1 MTKEEAI
8 ELKTGRLK
16 VSIEPSNS
24 SINLYWDGIR
34 LTREAGFVSII
45 GTNDHGS
52 YYSDKAL
59 WYIKGI
65 AVNEVWILLKWQ
77 DLPLEQ
83 HWRITLKDENTIDWK
98 ASLIL
103 TRDIAIREQ
112 EAGLVLSSDY
122 TRWVTS
128 CEEGVF
134 PKISPQQKEW
144 KDMQLMNVFASSIGV
159 RSCIKNGSYRP
170 AVIFDFRE
178 TNEYTESKIRN
189 SHISANARGLFVLIK
204 LEGYFTWSINKEHN
218 TFIGKIKLIDNEIAL
233 TKHIESYK
241 DEDKNRQKE
250 FRIRNKTD
258 IKSYKDLLTYLI
270 LRFRNHYCNRGIL
283 YAIYRGAKY
292 VTYCVGSGKLLYI
305 WLDIGRFKRGLN
317 YKDAEFNLERLE
329 LGKLKLLINTFR
341 STLNIYWSGAQL
353 TKGPGLITIM
363 GKRSFI
369 CGRHYSDK
377 AFWKVQKLGPRKAI
391 ISLNY
396 VGLPVMQE
404 WLITLEDERTIK
416 WDIWISPR
424 RKVII
429 TEEETGIMLS
439 SDYIHWINSYEEGE
453 FLRIAPD
460 EKEWREMKFWNL
472 SSKSIGVKG
481 YMQNDEFKPA
491 LILDF
496 EETKKDTRPIIRNS
510 DYKTNLRTLLVQTNT
525 HKPLHVYRPG
535 RRYNIFSAKIR
546 IIDKAGLVDQHII
559 NYKKRLYRQ
568 RLPFIEEKM
577 TKKYLSKILKPIEV
591 ILVNLPWKKD
601 DNWGVRAGSRWPHIK
616 DKDEQAYLP
625 FPFFLA
631 YAASVLLEHG
641 VSVRIIDAIAEN
653 MDYSNFIKL
662 INEIE
667 PKLIIAEVST
677 PSLENDLDILKKINR
692 KNTKIAVC
700 GLDFNIR
707 QPDFLRKNNFIDFVM
722 VGEYEYAA
730 LDLFRHINNDAKLK
744 EVLGIIYRDNGDI
757 KVNPTRPLIEDLDK
771 LPWPLREQLP
781 MEQYMDAPGNIE
793 TPSVQMLASRGC
805 PFQCIFCAWP
815 QLMYNSNRYRM
826 RKPEA
831 IVDEMEY
838 LIKGR
843 KFKSVYFD
851 DDTFNINKKNVL
863 AICREINERRLEI
876 PWAIMARADTMDE
889 EMLVKMKE
897 AGLYAV
903 KYGVESADQT
913 LLDKAGKNMNLRQA
927 ERMISFTKAIGI
939 KTHLTFTFGLPGETQ
954 DSIKRTI
961 DYALEL
967 NPATLQFSIMTP
979 YPGTE
984 YYNRLDAKGHI
995 VSKDWSD
1002 YDGASKSVIRTD
1014 CLSPSD
1020 LERAKE
1026 EALRRWKK
1034 HMRARKFF
1042 LTTPFDK
1049 ELKAA
1054 FKNNLKSRGLLST
1067 LVKTTKFIFNI

>member
-1 MTKEEAI
+1 MTKQEAI

-24 SINLYWDGIR
+24 SINLYWDGVK
-34 LTREAGFVSII
+34 LTKEHGLISII
-45 GTNDHGS
+45 GSDDIRR
-52 YYSDKAL
+52 YYSDKAS
-59 WYIKGI
+59 WCIKGI
-65 AVNEVWILLKWQ
+65 AANEVWILLKWQ
-77 DLPLEQ
+77 DLPVEQ
-83 HWRITLKDENTIDWK
+83 HWRIALKDENTIDWK
-98 ASLIL
+98 VSLIL
-103 TRDIAIREQ
+103 TRNIAIREQ

-134 PKISPQQKEW
+134 PRISPQQKEW
-144 KDMQLMNVFASSIGV
+144 QDLQLVNVFASSIGV
-159 RSCIKNGSYRP
+159 RSCIKDDSYRP

-189 SHISANARGLFVLIK
+189 SHIFVNARGLFSLIK
-204 LEGYFTWSINKEHN
+204 LDGYSTWPINKEHN
-218 TFIGKIKLIDNEIAL
+218 IFVGKVKLIDNEIAL
-233 TKHIESYK
+233 TKHIESCK
-241 DEDKNRQKE
+241 DEDKKRQKE
-250 FRIRNKTD
+250 FRISNQTD

-270 LRFRNHYCNRGIL
+270 LRFRNHYYNRGIL

-292 VTYCVGSGKLLYI
+292 VTYCVGSGRLLYI
-305 WLDIGRFKRGLN
+305 WLDIGRFKRGLK
-317 YKDAEFNLERLE
+317 YKDADFNLERLE
-329 LGKLKLLINTFR
+329 LGKLELLINTFR

-353 TKGPGLITIM
+353 TREPGLITVM
-363 GKRSFI
+363 GGRSFI
-369 CGRHYSDK
+369 FGRHYSNQ
-377 AFWKVQKLGPRKAI
+377 AFWKVQKFGPNQAI

-396 VGLPVMQE
+396 VGLPVKQE

-416 WDIWISPR
+416 WDIWISPK

-429 TEEETGIMLS
+429 AEEETGITLS
-439 SDYIHWINSYEEGE
+439 SDYTHWINSYEEGE
-453 FLRIAPD
+453 FLRITPD

-481 YMQNDEFKPA
+481 CMQNDEFKPA

-496 EETKKDTRPIIRNS
+496 EETKKDTRPVIRNS
-510 DYKTNLRTLLVQTNT
+510 DYKTNLRVLLVQTNT
-525 HKPLHVYRPG
+525 HKPLHVYKAGIRH
-535 RRYNIFSAKIR
+535 NIFSGKIK
-546 IIDKAGLVDQHII
+546 IIDDEKLVEQHII
-559 NYKKRLYRQ
+559 NCKKSLYRQ

-577 TKKYLSKILKPIEV
+577 TKKYLSNILKPVEV
-591 ILVNLPWKKD
+591 ALVNLPWKRD
-601 DNWGVRAGSRWPHIK
+601 DKWGVRAGSRWPHIK
-616 DKDEQAYLP
+616 NKEEETYLP

-631 YAASVLLEHG
+631 YAASVLLEQG

-653 MDYSNFIKL
+653 MDYANFIKL
-662 INEIE
+662 IDEIE
-667 PKLIIAEVST
+667 PRLIIAEVST

-692 KNTKIAVC
+692 ENTKIAVC

-722 VGEYEYAA
+722 VGEYEYTA
-730 LDLFRHINNDAKLK
+730 LDLFRHINNGDKLK
-744 EVLGIIYRDNGDI
+744 EVLGIIYKDNGNI
-757 KVNPTRPLIEDLDK
+757 KVNSTRPLIEDLDK

-831 IVDEMEY
+831 IVDELEY
-838 LIKGR
+838 LIKER

-863 AICREINERRLEI
+863 EICREIKQRRLEI

-889 EMLVKMKE
+889 EILVKMKE

-903 KYGVESADQT
+903 KYGVESADQK
-913 LLDKAGKNMNLRQA
+913 LLDNAGKNMNLKQA
-927 ERMISFTKAIGI
+927 ERMIIFTKSLGI

-954 DSIKRTI
+954 DTIKRTI

-984 YYNRLDAKGHI
+984 YYNQLDAKGHI

-1002 YDGASKSVIRTD
+1002 YDGASKSVIRTEY
-1014 CLSPSD
+1014 LSPSD
-1020 LERAKE
+1020 LEKAKD
-1026 EALRRWKK
+1026 EAMKRWKK
-1034 HMRARKFF
+1034 YRRARRSFIAM
-1042 LTTPFDK
+1042 PFDK

-1067 LVKTTKFIFNI
+1067 LIKTTKFILNI